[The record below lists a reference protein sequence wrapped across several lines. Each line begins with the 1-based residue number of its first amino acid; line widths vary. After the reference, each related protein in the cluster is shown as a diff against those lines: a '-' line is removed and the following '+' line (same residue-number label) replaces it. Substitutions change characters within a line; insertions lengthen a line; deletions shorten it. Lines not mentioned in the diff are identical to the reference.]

1 MCGRFVTYI
10 PLEQIIK
17 DFDIDISL
25 IDDYSPNYNI
35 APTNEVL
42 AIYEKEN
49 QKTLNKFRWGLV
61 PFWAKD
67 PSIGYK
73 MINARKETLSERKT
87 YKPLIKNKRC
97 AIVSNGFYEWR
108 REGNQKIP
116 YYIKLKNNKPFSFAG
131 LYDVWTDKDEN
142 KLISCTIITT
152 SPNDKVAQIHDRMP
166 VILEKEDTEKWIRS
180 EHDFE
185 YVKNMLTAKKS
196 KEIDLYQV
204 SKNINSPKNNSK
216 YNIIPEKENKL
227 F

>member
-25 IDDYSPNYNI
+25 IDDYTPNYNI

-42 AIYEKEN
+42 AIYEKDT
-49 QKTLNKFRWGLV
+49 QKTINKFRWGLV
-61 PFWAKD
+61 PFWADD

-73 MINARKETLSERKT
+73 MINARAETLSERKT
-87 YKPLIKNKRC
+87 YKPLLKNKRC

-108 REGNQKIP
+108 TEGNQKIP
-116 YYIKLKNNKPFSFAG
+116 YYIKLKNDKTFTFAG
-131 LYDVWTDKDEN
+131 LYDIWTDDEEN
-142 KLISCTIITT
+142 KITSCTIITT
-152 SPNDKVAQIHDRMP
+152 SPNEKVEQIHDRMP
-166 VILEKEDTEKWIRS
+166 VMLEKEETKKWIRS
-180 EHDFE
+180 ENNFD

-196 KEIDLYQV
+196 EEIDLYQV
-204 SKNINSPKNNSK
+204 STKINSPKNNSK
-216 YNIIPEKENKL
+216 SNIIPEKENRL

>member
-196 KEIDLYQV
+196 EEIDLYQV
-204 SKNINSPKNNSK
+204 SKHINSPKNNSK

>member
-97 AIVSNGFYEWR
+97 AIVSNGF
-108 REGNQKIP
+108 
-116 YYIKLKNNKPFSFAG
+116 
-131 LYDVWTDKDEN
+131 
-142 KLISCTIITT
+142 
-152 SPNDKVAQIHDRMP
+152 
-166 VILEKEDTEKWIRS
+166 
-180 EHDFE
+180 
-185 YVKNMLTAKKS
+185 
-196 KEIDLYQV
+196 
-204 SKNINSPKNNSK
+204 
-216 YNIIPEKENKL
+216 
-227 F
+227 